1 MELITD
7 RSLYR
12 AKIKKFEGSNWFP
25 VASFELD
32 LDDRHKGKKFLMN
45 DAVVLAYSE
54 NGVFTIGAVGKEPAA
69 AFYGPHKAR
78 LIDPLITLRAEGK
91 RELNEISR
99 LQMQLCEGQFHEPE
113 DHAVLVV
120 GDLAV
125 GIEAGQLAFGEEWV
139 REES

>member
-1 MELITD
+1 MEIKTD
-7 RSLYR
+7 LYW
-12 AKIKKFEGSNWFP
+12 AKIRKFEGGDWYP

-54 NGVFTIGAVGKEPAA
+54 NGVFTIGTIGAEPAA

-78 LIDPLITLRAEGK
+78 LVDPLITLRAEGK
-91 RELNEISR
+91 RELNEISK
-99 LQMQLCEGQFHEPE
+99 LQMQLCEDQFYEPE

-125 GIEAGQLAFGEEWV
+125 GIEAGQLAFGKDWV
-139 REES
+139 RAEN